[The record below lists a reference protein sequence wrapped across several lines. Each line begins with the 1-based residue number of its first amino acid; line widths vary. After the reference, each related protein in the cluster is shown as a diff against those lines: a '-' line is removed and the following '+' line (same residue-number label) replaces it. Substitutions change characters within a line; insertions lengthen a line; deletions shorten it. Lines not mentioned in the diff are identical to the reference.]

1 MESFLIIAVVLGT
14 FIFICLIAA
23 IAMILL
29 FLVFSHASGWAA
41 LARFY
46 AVTYEPLQIV
56 LKKQTI
62 KVGGVRW
69 RFSATVGIGSSG
81 LYLAVNPFRWP
92 LSRFVQHPPL
102 LIPWTDIKLV
112 GMGHIY
118 LLMPAMVL
126 SIGNPEITLLSVT
139 NNIYEAIMPYLGN
152 QTT

>member
-1 MESFLIIAVVLGT
+1 MESFLIIAVVFGT
-14 FIFICLIAA
+14 FVFICLI
-23 IAMILL
+23 IAVAMALL

-46 AVTYEPLQIV
+46 GVTSEPVQIIY
-56 LKKQTI
+56 KKQTI

-69 RFSATVGIGSSG
+69 RFAATVGISSAG

-139 NNIYEAIMPYLGN
+139 SKIYEAMAPYLGN
-152 QTT
+152 LTV